1 MSIIKTKSFLLAAV
15 MTLICAVAGVLLAKL
30 PYVNLIGALVIAL
43 LLGIAMQLTPSKLQA
58 DAKSGMGFISNKS
71 LRLGIIL
78 LGFRLNLESLAQ
90 AGVKTILVAMVGVTG
105 TICLTYWLSRKFGA
119 EDELASLSACGCGI
133 CGAAAV
139 MGVSPQIET
148 TDEERKRENEVLAV
162 AVVCVM
168 GTVFTLVE
176 IGLKPILGLTDP
188 QFGIVAGGSLHEIA
202 HAVAAGGAFG
212 EASLDNALIMKLS
225 RVLLLAPVALIVGY
239 WYQRRLIRES
249 IEEHEQAPKKL
260 PIPWFLGGFI
270 LTSILGTFLP
280 LPAGLLDG
288 LVQAAYIFLGMAMA
302 ALGISVNFRVIFKR
316 GGAVFGAAVIS
327 STCLLIFMIIM
338 SRLFF

>member
-1 MSIIKTKSFLLAAV
+1 
-15 MTLICAVAGVLLAKL
+15 
-30 PYVNLIGALVIAL
+30 
-43 LLGIAMQLTPSKLQA
+43 
-58 DAKSGMGFISNKS
+58 MGFISNKF

-119 EDELASLSACGCGI
+119 EDELAILSACGCGI

-316 GGAVFGAAVIS
+316 GGAVFAAAAIS
-327 STCLLIFMIIM
+327 STCLLIFMIVM